1 MEITQELIDSLAI
14 SEMDIMRKISDDL
27 TIELRQVVPTVN
39 LLNEG
44 CTVPFISRY
53 RKEATGALDEVQVRD
68 ISHKLTT
75 FRNLEERRIEICRGI
90 FSQGLLSE
98 SLYEN
103 IQKAQTITEL
113 DDIYAPYK
121 RKKKTRGMLAIEKG
135 LEPLADLM
143 ETADDDKLEEEA
155 EKFIDAEKGV
165 ETADDALAGAQ
176 DILAERLAH
185 DIANREIVKN
195 HILKSGKLVVKGLKD
210 EASSTYKMYYDYN
223 EPLSSVKAHRVL
235 AINRGEREEELE
247 VKIDFDEDALTAMQ
261 LGRFDMPN
269 IFRKSAIEDG
279 LKRLLLPAVL
289 REIRSNFTDQAD
301 DHGIETFA
309 VNLKNLLMQPPIKQA
324 RILGIDPGIRTGT
337 KAAAMDENGTFLEY
351 FTFKNHEAEDAMEKI
366 ATSCKKNRIQLIS
379 VGNGTGSPDVQKIVA
394 DAISRYNLDVQ
405 YTVTSEDGASVYSA
419 SDVAR
424 EEFPDL
430 DLTIRGA
437 ISIGRRVLDPL
448 AELVKIE
455 PKAIGVGLY
464 QHDVNQT
471 KLASTLDE
479 TVESVVNNVGV
490 NINTASYSL
499 LKYVSGINSLT
510 AKKIVRYRN
519 ENGAIKSRK
528 DLKKI
533 PGVGDKT
540 FEQAAGF
547 LKIPDSD
554 DPLDN
559 TWVHPENYDVARE
572 ILIDIK
578 MKGNIVK
585 DRKSELMAKYNV
597 GETTI
602 DDIAEELKK
611 PNRDPRDGYPQPILQ
626 KGVVTFE
633 DLSVGMKVTGKI
645 KNVVDFG
652 AFVDIGIKE
661 TALLHIS
668 QLSDSYVANPGDVVK
683 VGDIVEAKIIEID
696 TVRKR
701 VSLSLKTNPDAP
713 AARTERRPAKKK
725 FDYSQ
730 YFI

>member
-1 MEITQELIDSLAI
+1 MEITQELMDSLAV
-14 SEMDIMRKISDDL
+14 SEMDIMRKISEDL
-27 TIELRQVVPTVN
+27 NIELRQVVPTVN

-68 ISHKLTT
+68 ISHRLAS

-143 ETADDDKLEEEA
+143 ETADDDALEEEA
-155 EKFIDAEKGV
+155 AKFVDAEKGV
-165 ETADDALAGAQ
+165 ETADDALSGAQ
-176 DILAERLAH
+176 DIIAERLAH
-185 DIANREIVKN
+185 DVANREIVKN
-195 HILKSGKLVVKGLKD
+195 YILKNGKLAVKGLKD

-223 EPLSSVKAHRVL
+223 EPLSSVKAHRIL

-247 VKIDFDEDALTAMQ
+247 VKIDFDEAGLTAMQ

-289 REIRSNFTDQAD
+289 REIRSNFTEQAD

-351 FTFKNHEAEDAMEKI
+351 FTFKNHEPEDAMEKI
-366 ATSCKKNRIQLIS
+366 AASCKKNRIQLIS

-394 DAISRYNLDVQ
+394 DAIGKYNLDVQ

-437 ISIGRRVLDPL
+437 ISIGRRILDPL

-464 QHDVNQT
+464 QHDVNQS

-490 NINTASYSL
+490 NLNTASYSL

-519 ENGAIKSRK
+519 ENGAIKSRM

-585 DRKSELMAKYNV
+585 ERKSQLMEKYHV
-597 GETTI
+597 GEATI
-602 DDIAEELKK
+602 DDIADELKK

-668 QLSDSYVANPGDVVK
+668 ELSDSYVSNPGDVVK

-696 TVRKR
+696 AVRKR
-701 VSLSLKTNPDAP
+701 VSLSLKTNPGSPSVRA
-713 AARTERRPAKKK
+713 ERRPAKKK

>member
-1 MEITQELIDSLAI
+1 
-14 SEMDIMRKISDDL
+14 
-27 TIELRQVVPTVN
+27 
-39 LLNEG
+39 
-44 CTVPFISRY
+44 
-53 RKEATGALDEVQVRD
+53 
-68 ISHKLTT
+68 
-75 FRNLEERRIEICRGI
+75 
-90 FSQGLLSE
+90 
-98 SLYEN
+98 
-103 IQKAQTITEL
+103 
-113 DDIYAPYK
+113 
-121 RKKKTRGMLAIEKG
+121 
-135 LEPLADLM
+135 
-143 ETADDDKLEEEA
+143 
-155 EKFIDAEKGV
+155 
-165 ETADDALAGAQ
+165 
-176 DILAERLAH
+176 
-185 DIANREIVKN
+185 
-195 HILKSGKLVVKGLKD
+195 
-210 EASSTYKMYYDYN
+210 
-223 EPLSSVKAHRVL
+223 
-235 AINRGEREEELE
+235 
-247 VKIDFDEDALTAMQ
+247 
-261 LGRFDMPN
+261 
-269 IFRKSAIEDG
+269 
-279 LKRLLLPAVL
+279 
-289 REIRSNFTDQAD
+289 
-301 DHGIETFA
+301 
-309 VNLKNLLMQPPIKQA
+309 
-324 RILGIDPGIRTGT
+324 
-337 KAAAMDENGTFLEY
+337 
-351 FTFKNHEAEDAMEKI
+351 
-366 ATSCKKNRIQLIS
+366 
-379 VGNGTGSPDVQKIVA
+379 
-394 DAISRYNLDVQ
+394 
-405 YTVTSEDGASVYSA
+405 
-419 SDVAR
+419 
-424 EEFPDL
+424 
-430 DLTIRGA
+430 
-437 ISIGRRVLDPL
+437 L

-713 AARTERRPAKKK
+713 AARAERRPAKKK

>member
-75 FRNLEERRIEICRGI
+75 FRNLEERRIEICKGI

-309 VNLKNLLMQPPIKQA
+309 VNLKNLL
-324 RILGIDPGIRTGT
+324 L
-337 KAAAMDENGTFLEY
+337 
-351 FTFKNHEAEDAMEKI
+351 
-366 ATSCKKNRIQLIS
+366 
-379 VGNGTGSPDVQKIVA
+379 
-394 DAISRYNLDVQ
+394 
-405 YTVTSEDGASVYSA
+405 
-419 SDVAR
+419 
-424 EEFPDL
+424 
-430 DLTIRGA
+430 
-437 ISIGRRVLDPL
+437 
-448 AELVKIE
+448 
-455 PKAIGVGLY
+455 
-464 QHDVNQT
+464 
-471 KLASTLDE
+471 
-479 TVESVVNNVGV
+479 
-490 NINTASYSL
+490 
-499 LKYVSGINSLT
+499 
-510 AKKIVRYRN
+510 
-519 ENGAIKSRK
+519 
-528 DLKKI
+528 
-533 PGVGDKT
+533 
-540 FEQAAGF
+540 
-547 LKIPDSD
+547 
-554 DPLDN
+554 
-559 TWVHPENYDVARE
+559 
-572 ILIDIK
+572 
-578 MKGNIVK
+578 
-585 DRKSELMAKYNV
+585 
-597 GETTI
+597 
-602 DDIAEELKK
+602 
-611 PNRDPRDGYPQPILQ
+611 
-626 KGVVTFE
+626 
-633 DLSVGMKVTGKI
+633 
-645 KNVVDFG
+645 
-652 AFVDIGIKE
+652 
-661 TALLHIS
+661 
-668 QLSDSYVANPGDVVK
+668 
-683 VGDIVEAKIIEID
+683 
-696 TVRKR
+696 
-701 VSLSLKTNPDAP
+701 
-713 AARTERRPAKKK
+713 
-725 FDYSQ
+725 
-730 YFI
+730 